1 MTVVHIEHIGREL
14 NQVDVHQGEADQVIK
29 SF

>member
-1 MTVVHIEHIGREL
+1 MTVIHIEHIGSEL
-14 NQVDVHQGEADQVIK
+14 KQVDVHQGEADQVIK